1 MPTQKSSKRKAA
13 LKRQIKS
20 LESLMNTIRK
30 KHEKAVNEYIENFDD
45 DYRKRN
51 DAEKKK
57 AADLKKL
64 LRQVNKEFAGKW
76 IQSLSMYYHIKKVVK
91 LDQGDPAIDKEV
103 MMFTCQVDVSID
115 SYWQVPRLEYLK
127 TGWAVDL
134 MLYNVPG
141 VNPGDGRKCVV
152 VDKNVV
158 AELAGHTHTFVLKV
172 MEAIENS

>member
-1 MPTQKSSKRKAA
+1 MATKKDSKRKAT
-13 LKRQIKS
+13 LKRHIHS
-20 LESLMNTIRK
+20 LESLMKTIRK

-51 DAEKKK
+51 DAEQKK

-76 IQSLSMYYHIKKVVK
+76 VKANTMYYHIKKVGK
-91 LDQGDPAIDKEV
+91 LDQEDPYLSKDV
-103 MMFTCQVDVSID
+103 MMFTCLVDMSID
-115 SYWQVPRLEYLK
+115 SYWHVPRLEYLK
-127 TGWAVDL
+127 HCWAVEL

-141 VNPGDGRKCVV
+141 VNPGDGRKCEV
-152 VDKNVV
+152 VDKTVV
-158 AELAGHTHTFVLKV
+158 AELAGHTHAFVLKV